1 MAEAHQISDPTP
13 AMSMQRYC
21 ISCGNA
27 GMKNAYPLV
36 FEQQLVM
43 SRRSCE
49 RIERVG
55 PRPLFRVR
63 KDRILGHGYVFLSV
77 QGQQVLRLAQD

>member
-1 MAEAHQISDPTP
+1 
-13 AMSMQRYC
+13 
-21 ISCGNA
+21 
-27 GMKNAYPLV
+27 
-36 FEQQLVM
+36 VM

-77 QGQQVLRLAQD
+77 QGQQVLRLAED